1 MIKKPITIHLS
12 TGLEARPVAQLVQ
25 VASQFNSEI
34 YVEIGR
40 KKVNAKSIMGMM
52 TLGLAAGEEVEA
64 SIGTEVELV
73 TADNVDADATAEE
86 DAATEEEADT
96 TDAE

>member
-1 MIKKPITIHLS
+1 MGET
-12 TGLEARPVAQLVQ
+12 A
-25 VASQFNSEI
+25 
-34 YVEIGR
+34 VEVCGKI
-40 KKVNAKSIMGMM
+40 
-52 TLGLAAGEEVEA
+52 AAGEEVEA

-86 DAATEEEADT
+86 EATTEEDATAEEDATTEEETET